1 MTLNPLLIVPKPLHT
16 QRTSRSPT
24 PLSTD
29 APPQGPPCM
38 SCATIKVHFLSQN
51 NLFGEEIERNGLI
64 LGDAN
69 RHSSSLLRRFDRIKS
84 KSINRSHLLAT
95 ATSFCFFPT
104 YKPHPSKLF
113 KLCESSEFG
122 SPQSSTQLFSDSM
135 VPKVCDD
142 VCSRSRLLRQHR
154 KQVLE

>member
-1 MTLNPLLIVPKPLHT
+1 MQIANTTLND
-16 QRTSRSPT
+16 
-24 PLSTD
+24 STD

-38 SCATIKVHFLSQN
+38 SCATIKEVNFLSQN
-51 NLFGEEIERNGLI
+51 NPFGEEIERNGLI

-104 YKPHPSKLF
+104 YKPHPIRRCSRN
-113 KLCESSEFG
+113 
-122 SPQSSTQLFSDSM
+122 FSLPLPSFSWPHRLNPLLRM
-135 VPKVCDD
+135 VP
-142 VCSRSRLLRQHR
+142 SLLR
-154 KQVLE
+154 VPPIALEMRGRSCS